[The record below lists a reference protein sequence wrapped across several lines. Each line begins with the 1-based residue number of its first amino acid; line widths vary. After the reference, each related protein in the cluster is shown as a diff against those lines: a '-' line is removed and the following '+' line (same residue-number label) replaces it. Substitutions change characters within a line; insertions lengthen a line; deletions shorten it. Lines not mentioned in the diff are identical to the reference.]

1 VIQCGGM
8 AAVTITFARYFLE
21 LTGWKI
27 SEAVVGAVTLLL
39 LTVINCAGVK
49 LGSRVQSALMVLRIL
64 AIALL
69 IVAGLWRVHAPH
81 SLGPPLLDQPPSP
94 DLLMAFAAALIP
106 VLFAYGGWQ
115 TANFIAAEIKEPR
128 RNLSRALI
136 IGVAGVALL
145 YVSVNFV
152 CLRALGAA
160 GLANT
165 RVPATAVMRLTLG
178 QTGAT
183 WIALG
188 IAISTLGF
196 LSQAILTAP
205 RVYFAMAD
213 DKLFFPAVAYV
224 SPRTRVPVVA
234 IVLQSAWTMVIAIS
248 GRYEQILNYVVAMDF
263 LFFGLTA
270 TCLFVFR
277 RRERVSSQPQ
287 TAGYRVPGHPLTTV
301 VFIAACWLVV
311 ANTIYRYPENTLIG
325 MAILLLGL
333 PVYALWHIRQKS
345 LVTA

>member
-1 VIQCGGM
+1 
-8 AAVTITFARYFLE
+8 
-21 LTGWKI
+21 
-27 SEAVVGAVTLLL
+27 
-39 LTVINCAGVK
+39 
-49 LGSRVQSALMVLRIL
+49 MVLRIF

-81 SLGPPLLDQPPSP
+81 SLGPPILDQPASP
-94 DLLMAFAAALIP
+94 DLLMAFATALIP

-115 TANFIAAEIKEPR
+115 TANFIAAEIKDPR

-270 TCLFVFR
+270 STLFVFR
-277 RRERVSSQPQ
+277 RR
-287 TAGYRVPGHPLTTV
+287 AGGAHPAYVVPGHPFTTAL
-301 VFIAACWLVV
+301 FIAACWLVV
-311 ANTIYRYPENTLIG
+311 LNTTVRYPRNSLAG
-325 MAILLLGL
+325 FGLLL
-333 PVYALWHIRQKS
+333 
-345 LVTA
+345 